1 MMCFCSNPSLV
12 TCPYSYAA
20 FSLLAMFV
28 RSPQMKFH
36 TRANIQFIFT
46 SFIFVFFCLSFLII
60 VSNKSIK
67 LIILRPTRFREFAE
81 AQQTDAAVETS
92 GKEPPTRHIVKQGT
106 KLLILAYPRYF
117 SHIIWGNYDTTWL
130 SIFKNQAWI
139 PTSILKPFTFSNQ

>member
-1 MMCFCSNPSLV
+1 MMCFCSNSSLG

-46 SFIFVFFCLSFLII
+46 SFIFVFFCLTLFII
-60 VSNKSIK
+60 VNNKSIK

-81 AQQTDAAVETS
+81 VQQRNAAVQTS
-92 GKEPPTRHIVKQGT
+92 EKEPSMKPIVKQAT

-117 SHIIWGNYDTTWL
+117 S
-130 SIFKNQAWI
+130 Q
-139 PTSILKPFTFSNQ
+139 